1 MAQIGRVYSDSYT
14 KDRKKYPLIILDIRT
29 ITTRKKFTIAVNK
42 MKYPDGV
49 VNENIT
55 QGKEDYPDYNIWYN
69 TSARGESLPS
79 VIVGSVRNS
88 VSENGLAYKKARIFD
103 PFLSKHS
110 IYFTLF
116 SVDDDKK
123 IDANHLYNVV
133 AEPYR
138 NMNNTSNQTNQT
150 AVPTDNSSNDSYENI
165 SQDEADEMP
174 F

>member
-1 MAQIGRVYSDSYT
+1 MAQIGRVYKDSYK
-14 KDRKKYPLIILDIRT
+14 KDGKEFPLLILDIRT

-42 MKYPDGV
+42 FKYPSGAVNGV
-49 VNENIT
+49 VT

-69 TSARGESLPS
+69 TSSKGESLPS
-79 VIVGSVRNS
+79 VIVGSIKNA
-88 VSENGLAYKKARIFD
+88 VSENGLAYKRARIFD
-103 PFLSKHS
+103 PFVSKYS

-116 SVDDDKK
+116 AVDADKK

-138 NMNNTSNQTNQT
+138 NMNTQDTNQT
-150 AVPTDNSSNDSYENI
+150 AHPTYDTANDTRENI
-165 SQDEADEMP
+165 SQDDEDEIP